1 LPEPHV
7 VRKPSREVASIRRGA
22 PIATNVLGE
31 LVTEP
36 DVREGPRL
44 PPSKLDDFSPRALQR
59 RLPEV
64 MCSRGFGRPLAD
76 SARELPNPASDTAP
90 ETVEDASVEVEG
102 QRRRPVLVED
112 APHQSA
118 PPAA

>member
-1 LPEPHV
+1 WGWWGGGREGRRAGRSSGGPVEELVERCFDAISFGGDTRGQGEDLPEPHV

-59 RLPEV
+59 
-64 MCSRGFGRPLAD
+64 
-76 SARELPNPASDTAP
+76 
-90 ETVEDASVEVEG
+90 
-102 QRRRPVLVED
+102 
-112 APHQSA
+112 
-118 PPAA
+118 